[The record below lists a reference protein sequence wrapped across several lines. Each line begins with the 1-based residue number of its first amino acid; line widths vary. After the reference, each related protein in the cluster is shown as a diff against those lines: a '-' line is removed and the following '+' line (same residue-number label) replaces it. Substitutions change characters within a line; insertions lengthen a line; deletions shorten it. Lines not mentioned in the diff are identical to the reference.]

1 MEIGLGRDDEK
12 EWAECMRFEIPEE
25 LRALRV
31 SRIEVEER
39 EGGGGGRGWIVM
51 SGKIIRFE
59 RMCPGIAKHQCE
71 VA

>member
-1 MEIGLGRDDEK
+1 MEMRLGRDDEK

-39 EGGGGGRGWIVM
+39 GPGGGIVM
-51 SGKIIRFE
+51 SCEIIQFE
-59 RMCPGIAKHQCE
+59 RMCPGMDSE
-71 VA
+71 G